1 MTSFTDEDINKIIE
15 RHLHRQEYQRE
26 YYKNKYQNDPEHKEK
41 KKQRSKEY
49 YASHKKQSQSKYE
62 LEGDYQRA
70 KRRYDYAKKNNSIEK
85 FKLKYPNDYETW
97 FKED

>member
-1 MTSFTDEDINKIIE
+1 MSNFTDEDINKLIE

-26 YYKNKYQNDPEHKEK
+26 YYKNKYHVDEEHREK

-49 YASHKKQSQSKYE
+49 YHSHKKQKKEKYE
-62 LEGDYQRA
+62 IEGDYQRA
-70 KRRYDYAKKNNSIEK
+70 KKRFNYALKNNTLEK

-97 FKED
+97 FSTV